1 MGEVRESSGL
11 YKGHPCLLEQTPYL
25 RTLQSLAY
33 SCLANMDLLLSV
45 QLWVDVAEQR
55 ELKWWWSH
63 SRIAHMAWNQS
74 CCVCN
79 NGLCSWVVYTKAGN
93 RARNSENG
101 QKKKITLCSLALFL
115 WPVSVQISCQAQ
127 EMCCSKIGLF
137 PCSFVFLSNLCFFQI
152 LNYHMSFC

>member
-55 ELKWWWSH
+55 ELK
-63 SRIAHMAWNQS
+63 
-74 CCVCN
+74 
-79 NGLCSWVVYTKAGN
+79 
-93 RARNSENG
+93 
-101 QKKKITLCSLALFL
+101 
-115 WPVSVQISCQAQ
+115 
-127 EMCCSKIGLF
+127 
-137 PCSFVFLSNLCFFQI
+137 
-152 LNYHMSFC
+152 